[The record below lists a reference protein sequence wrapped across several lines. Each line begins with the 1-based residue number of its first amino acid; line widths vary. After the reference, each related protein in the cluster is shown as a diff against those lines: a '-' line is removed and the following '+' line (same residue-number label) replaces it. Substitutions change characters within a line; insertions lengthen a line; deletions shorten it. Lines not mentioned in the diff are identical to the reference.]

1 MANANW
7 EELLGLFAES
17 DTPPAKRTDVTGLQ
31 WISNH
36 YVNPWHHAAGE
47 VGAPGGFEFGWH
59 KTWYL
64 NEILLVNYQ
73 VGFNIS
79 PDLKDPLP
87 RDKAVYLWHFR
98 ARETLRKALSNEG
111 NSVFALLSFD
121 DASNTVKGVQRF
133 LKDWFHRIKGWAE
146 EIDVPDS
153 DFQGTAAGQFRSMLI
168 GVANQFG
175 DLHTQMI
182 NPGDP
187 SKQIDDART
196 VATNELRGLYDLF
209 LKYGTEKNAWP
220 AQILGDLFREEFGE
234 GAYTFNNGWLTTAT
248 LGDPNAPGFWTAFE
262 QKAKDRWLAQV
273 GESLDRPASAAATA
287 ISKAYT
293 DATDAIIPP
302 YKPTWDA
309 PAGTGQG
316 GPNLADGKNP
326 TADAIASLLK
336 GLKNPQGGP
345 DDPTKKAPGIGGTGD
360 ENQLLGGDSE
370 GEFSGG
376 GGTLEQNG
384 TGGEGPGAALENRL
398 KNLSAEGPGVFDS
411 KGVTGN
417 GGTNTGNTG
426 LGDLDTGTGTGTDK
440 DVTGPGV
447 FGPGGGLTH
456 LPPGSTI
463 NKDGTVTGPDGKT
476 LKNPDGS
483 VHKAPPG
490 AFQQQ
495 QKQQEALRR
504 EAEAQQKAYQERL
517 KQQEEAQRR
526 AEQQRRD
533 NEKALA
539 RLRETSR
546 LSGEHPGTRGNG
558 EGGTQQGKGVF
569 KVRNPDG
576 TFSEYTFGKNGKGP
590 VGVEPPAGRV
600 RTASAEPGV
609 RVTEGTGSGPRT
621 SSSPPM
627 TPPPGAGGGAPA
639 GQEQHRERKSY
650 LDEDEE
656 TWGTQECTS
665 TGVIG

>member
-1 MANANW
+1 MAGTNW
-7 EELLGLFAES
+7 EDLLGLFAES
-17 DTPPAKRTDVTGLQ
+17 ATPPAKRTDVTDLK
-31 WISNH
+31 WIADH

-47 VGAPGGFEFGWH
+47 VGAPGGYEFGWH
-59 KTWYL
+59 KTWFL
-64 NEILLVNYQ
+64 NNILYVNYQ

-79 PDLKDPLP
+79 PELKDPLP
-87 RDKAVYLWHFR
+87 QDKAVYQWHFR
-98 ARETLRKALSNEG
+98 ARETLRRALSEEG

-133 LKDWFHRIKGWAE
+133 LETWFHTIKGWAE
-146 EIDVPDS
+146 EIDVPGS

-175 DLHTQMI
+175 DLHTQI
-182 NPGDP
+182 TNPGDP
-187 SKQIDDART
+187 SKEIDEART
-196 VATNELRGLYDLF
+196 AATNELRGLYDLF

-234 GAYTFNNGWLTTAT
+234 GAYHFDNGWLTTAT
-248 LGDPNAPGFWTAFE
+248 LGDPNSSGFWAAFE
-262 QKAKDRWLAQV
+262 QKAKDRWLTQV
-273 GESLDRPASAAATA
+273 SESLDNPASAAASA
-287 ISKAYT
+287 IGSAYT
-293 DATDAIIPP
+293 DASNAIIPP

-316 GPNLADGKNP
+316 GPNPADGKNP
-326 TADAIASLLK
+326 TADAIATLLN

-345 DDPTKKAPGIGGTGD
+345 DGLSEKTPGIDD
-360 ENQLLGGDSE
+360 ETQLPGGDSK

-376 GGTLEQNG
+376 GGAFDQNG
-384 TGGEGPGAALENRL
+384 AGGEGPGSALENQL
-398 KNLSAEGPGVFDS
+398 KNLNAEGPGAFDN
-411 KGVTGN
+411 KGITGN
-417 GGTNTGNTG
+417 GGTGLGNTG
-426 LGDLDTGTGTGTDK
+426 LGNTGTDTDK
-440 DVTGPGV
+440 NVTGPGV
-447 FGPGGGLTH
+447 FGPGGGLTNI
-456 LPPGSTI
+456 PPGSTI
-463 NKDGTVTGPDGKT
+463 NKNGTVTGPDGKT

-483 VHKAPPG
+483 VYKAPPG

-517 KQQEEAQRR
+517 KQQEEGQRR

-558 EGGTQQGKGVF
+558 EGGTQQSKGVF

-576 TFSEYTFGKNGKGP
+576 THSEYTFGKNGKGP

-600 RTASAEPGV
+600 RTSSADPNV
-609 RVTEGTGSGPRT
+609 RTTEETTTGRRT

-627 TPPPGAGGGAPA
+627 MPPPGAGGGGAPA
-639 GQEQHRERKSY
+639 GQDQHRERKSY